1 MQVHTAKKAC
11 VAVYPSTVQ
20 NNIVWFWPN
29 LDPRYKDILVEKK
42 PPYIPEIDDPS
53 YTNLMGNRDI
63 PYGYDLP
70 LSSEKKKKPVISENI
85 DSIFSTHVTMSGLF
99 SSYMLYKF

>member
-70 LSSEKKKKPVISENI
+70 LSSEKKTCYLGKHRFNFFYSCNYIWPFFQLYVI
-85 DSIFSTHVTMSGLF
+85 
-99 SSYMLYKF
+99 

>member
-70 LSSEKKKKPVISENI
+70 LSCEKKKKKTCYLGKHRFNFFYSCNYVWPFFQLYVI
-85 DSIFSTHVTMSGLF
+85 
-99 SSYMLYKF
+99 

>member
-1 MQVHTAKKAC
+1 MQVHAAKKAC

-29 LDPRYKDILVEKK
+29 SDPRYKDILVEKK

-53 YTNLMGNRDI
+53 FTNLMGNRDI
-63 PYGYDLP
+63 PYGYGLP
-70 LSSEKKKKPVISENI
+70 LSSLPTKTCCLGI
-85 DSIFSTHVTMSGLF
+85 
-99 SSYMLYKF
+99 YRLYFFYI

>member
-20 NNIVWFWPN
+20 NKIVWFWPN

-70 LSSEKKKKPVISENI
+70 LSSEKKPVILENI
-85 DSIFSTHVTMSGLF
+85 DSIFSTHVTISGLF
-99 SSYMLYKF
+99 SSYMLYNF